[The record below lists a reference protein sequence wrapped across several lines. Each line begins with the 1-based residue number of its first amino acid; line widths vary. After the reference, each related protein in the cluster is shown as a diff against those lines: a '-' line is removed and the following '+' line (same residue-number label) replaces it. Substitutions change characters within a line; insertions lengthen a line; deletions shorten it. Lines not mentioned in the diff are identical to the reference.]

1 MEARGSFL
9 RSERR
14 EGADGCS
21 DPGWDGQQG
30 SLEEVCLPVQAHH
43 GGQDGQEE
51 CGGGHIAGALREDGN
66 QEADDKGD
74 GSRRHTLQWGQL
86 IPQPL
91 RQARFLQA
99 EEGGG

>member
-9 RSERR
+9 GSGRR
-14 EGADGCS
+14 GGHS
-21 DPGWDGQQG
+21 DPGRAGQQG
-30 SLEEVCLPVQAHH
+30 SLEEVSLPGQAHH

-51 CGGGHIAGALREDGN
+51 CRGGHVAGALSEDGN

-91 RQARFLQA
+91 RQARFLWA